1 MNKFI
6 WALLS
11 TMLLL
16 SCATE
21 PQKKDVIGQ
30 INEDITASPSA
41 AGGVGTNYYVCDD
54 GDDANDGL
62 SEEAPWKSFDKA
74 IEKFNKLDAGDA
86 VLLCR
91 GGEFTSTY
99 QKYLYNAKCLA
110 ENPCIFSD
118 YYSYN
123 TQVED
128 KRPHITSAH
137 ARNVFNFQDGGA
149 PDHDEGYLV
158 ENLILSGTK
167 KGVGNAFFFYNDVDD
182 VVLNNI
188 TIDSFQIAVQI
199 AGSNNERFLLSQVEA
214 SNVDY
219 WLMGAADGV
228 VSKIETEVT
237 NTPVEKLPLVETVIS
252 NTKTGID
259 HYFVCDDGDD
269 NNSGLSPITPF
280 RTFSKGMSK
289 FRGLLA
295 GGSIS
300 FCRGGEFV
308 AEKTSYIFNQNCMA
322 EKSCNIQDY
331 SSSTKQG
338 AKLPIIYGESIF
350 GLTDG
355 GAADPDGGYKI
366 RNLTLRATV
375 PGEGIGFLL
384 YNDVDDVIIDNVTV
398 DGFRLGFNLA
408 QGGTL
413 NEGANAFNE
422 RIVIKNSRI
431 INNAGQGLFGAC
443 NDCLITNN
451 LFSNNGYARKVFNH
465 NIYIGGTVENMTIS
479 NNILRKSAIIDGK
492 CTGVSLVVH
501 GTANNLT
508 IENNLIEEELGVA
521 SHGCWGITVNPGYV
535 KEESFTNLIIRNN
548 DVLNMGN
555 MSIGCASCV
564 NVLIEGNRVST
575 VSDLGGFLISVP
587 AGGDDTVVSENI
599 TIKDNIMISSNIAT
613 KVIAIKT
620 NLLNDKAS
628 LENNRLYVSENESVC
643 QYTNGEQVDNEQEC
657 ELVH

>member
-21 PQKKDVIGQ
+21 PQKKDVISQ
-30 INEDITASPSA
+30 INEDITAKPSA

-62 SEEAPWKSFDKA
+62 SEETPWKSFDKA
-74 IEKFNKLDAGDA
+74 IEKFNELDAGDA

-99 QKYLYNAKCLA
+99 QKYLYNTKCLA

-118 YYSYN
+118 YYNYN

-137 ARNVFNFQDGGA
+137 AGNVFNFQDGGA

-167 KGVGNAFFFYNDVDD
+167 KGAGNAFFFYNDVDD

-237 NTPVEKLPLVETVIS
+237 NTPVVIVDTVTS
-252 NTKTGID
+252 NTKAGID

-269 NNSGLSPITPF
+269 DGDGLSPKTPF

-289 FRGLLA
+289 FNGLSV

-300 FCRGGEFV
+300 FCRGGEFM
-308 AEKTSYIFNQNCMA
+308 AEKTSYIFNQNCIA
-322 EKSCNIQDY
+322 ENSCKIQDY
-331 SSSTKQG
+331 YSTTKLG
-338 AKLPIIYGESIF
+338 SNLPIIYGKNIF
-350 GLTDG
+350 SLTDG
-355 GAADPDGGYKI
+355 GSADPDGGYTI
-366 RNLTLRATV
+366 RNLTLRAIV
-375 PGEGIGFLL
+375 PGEGTGFFL
-384 YNDVDDVIIDNVTV
+384 YNDVDDVTIDNVTI
-398 DGFRLGFNLA
+398 DGFSLGFNLG

-422 RIVIKNSRI
+422 RIVIKNSRV
-431 INNAGQGLFGAC
+431 INNSGQGLFGAC
-443 NDCLITNN
+443 SDCLITNN
-451 LFSNNGYARKVFNH
+451 LFSNNGYAEKVFNH
-465 NIYIGGTVENMTIS
+465 NLYIGGTVKNMTIS

-492 CTGVSLVVH
+492 CTAVSLVVH
-501 GTANNLT
+501 GTANNLI
-508 IENNLIEEELGVA
+508 IENNLIEEEIGVA
-521 SHGCWGITVNPGYV
+521 SHGCWGISVDPGYT

-575 VSDLGGFLISVP
+575 VSSLGGFFINVP
-587 AGGDDTVVSENI
+587 SGPEDTVASENI
-599 TIKDNIMISSNIAT
+599 TIKNNRMINSNIAT

-620 NLLNDKAS
+620 NLLNDKAA
-628 LENNRLYVSENESVC
+628 LENNSLYTSENESVC
-643 QYTNGEQVDNEQEC
+643 QNTNGENVDNAQEC
-657 ELVH
+657 VLVY